1 MTLGELM
8 SKLYKE
14 YLELYKNADMAA
26 VATAASIN
34 ELLAQKKEEENTDYS
49 T

>member
-1 MTLGELM
+1 MALGELM

-14 YLELYKNADMAA
+14 YLELYNDSDMAA

-34 ELLAQKKEEENTDYS
+34 EMLSREEQQREQGN
-49 T
+49 